1 MRNALILLAI
11 ALFAIGTHA
20 QKTTQGTLYAVGK
33 SGGEL
38 GSVPLKD
45 TRVTASISGF
55 IARVNVRQE
64 FTNSFTEPIE
74 AVYVFPLSQ
83 NGAVDNMTMTVGT
96 RTIRGTIMKREEARQ
111 VYETAKNAGQ
121 TASLLDQERPNIFTQ
136 AVANIMPGESVI
148 IDISYVENLKY
159 EDGQYEFV
167 FPMTVG
173 PRYIPGSVSDANKIA
188 PPAAATRAGHD
199 ISIQVNLNAGV
210 PVEAIRS
217 SSHDITQTNL
227 SPESANV
234 SLTSEK
240 TIPNKDFILR
250 YDVSG
255 KRLEDGI
262 LTHRSERGGFFTLML
277 QPPDMPRSEDRTPK
291 EIVFVLDTSGSMNGF
306 PIEKA
311 KEAMMLSLDGLYPED
326 TFNLITFAGDTE
338 ILFDAPVA
346 ATQGNL
352 EKAKAFLASREGNGG
367 TEMMTAIKAALKPSD
382 SQEHLRIVCFMT
394 DAMIGN
400 DDEIIAEIQRHSK
413 ARVFSFG
420 IGQSVNRTL
429 LDRMAEAGK
438 GEVEYVSLEDDGSKA
453 AKRFYERVRSPMLTD
468 ISIDWNEM
476 PVSDVYP
483 AKLGDLFSAK
493 PVIVNGRYT
502 KGGNGTIKLRGKLA
516 GQDYVREIPVTLPE
530 TETANDVLATLWAR
544 KRIDQLSNEALNSTN
559 AAEINEQITNLGLEF
574 RLLTSFTSFVA
585 VEETIK
591 NTNGTP
597 TRVDVPVEVPEG
609 VDREATLGNAY
620 KKWISNDVGY
630 IISKEERKG
639 FPATGGGVGSG
650 SGNGTG
656 TGTGYGIG
664 SGNGTGGGGGG
675 GNTNSPALPPSPP
688 QVQGANSIQEVVTVT
703 AESQV
708 VVNASSSSIGTTV
721 SQSSSDTTVAT
732 TISSQQVAA
741 LPKGTNFTSLLT
753 MAPGVRAQAL
763 GGGFSIDGAS
773 GYENTFVID
782 GSEVTNF
789 RTGTTNRSNDEP
801 ILGRAQVVAEPV
813 YAEELVRRKVK
824 GTVEVTVTVDRFGMI
839 ETAKAVSGPKELR
852 ESAEA
857 AAMLSKFSAP
867 TVDGKPVRLKGT
879 IAYEF
884 APDEDVT
891 VRIKGM
897 ASQPPTSA
905 ESREL
910 KVGEKLHVMLFRLY
924 SGTPTES
931 DKALVN
937 NSRIEITVRTKNGVD
952 PGRLEKA
959 GMENIQ
965 PAGKGS
971 FTGTIEVKR
980 LSHLTDIGDIK
991 LVLPRF

>member
-1 MRNALILLAI
+1 MRNVLILLAI
-11 ALFAIGTHA
+11 ALLSINIFG
-20 QKTTQGTLYAVGK
+20 QTTTEGTLYAVGK
-33 SGGEL
+33 SGSEL
-38 GSVPLKD
+38 GAVPLKD
-45 TRVTASISGF
+45 TKVTASISGF
-55 IARVNVRQE
+55 IARVDVRQE

-148 IDISYVENLKY
+148 LDISYVENLKY

-173 PRYIPGSVSDANKIA
+173 PRYFPGSVADASKIA
-188 PPAAATRAGHD
+188 PPVAASRAGHD
-199 ISIQVNLNAGV
+199 ISISVNVNAGV
-210 PVEAIRS
+210 PIESLRS

-234 SLTSEK
+234 SLAREK

-262 LTHRSERGGFFTLML
+262 LTHRGERGGFFTLML
-277 QPPDMPRSEDRTPK
+277 QPPDMPRVEDRTPK
-291 EIVFVLDTSGSMNGF
+291 EIVFVLDTSGSMDGF

-338 ILFDAPVA
+338 ILFDAPVV

-382 SQEHLRIVCFMT
+382 SQAHLRIVCFMT

-420 IGQSVNRTL
+420 IGQSVNRSL

-438 GEVEYVSLEDDGSKA
+438 GEVEYVALEDDGSKA
-453 AKRFYERVRSPMLTD
+453 AKRFYERVRSPLLTD
-468 ISIDWNEM
+468 ISIDWNSV

-502 KGGNGTIKLRGKLA
+502 KGGSGTIKLRGKLA
-516 GQDYVREIPVTLPE
+516 GQDYVREIPITLPE

-544 KRIDQLSNEALNSTN
+544 KRIDQLSSDALNSTD
-559 AAEINEQITNLGLEF
+559 ATEINQQITNLGLEF
-574 RLLTSFTSFVA
+574 RLLTAFTSFVA
-585 VEETIK
+585 VEETVR

-597 TRVDVPVEVPEG
+597 TRVDVPVETPEG
-609 VDREATLGNAY
+609 VKPQLDTPRLE
-620 KKWISNDVGY
+620 S
-630 IISKEERKG
+630 
-639 FPATGGGVGSG
+639 PAIARLNQTQYFSAQGTGSGVGSG
-650 SGNGTG
+650 SGIGTG
-656 TGTGYGIG
+656 TGFG
-664 SGNGTGGGGGG
+664 SGGGGTA
-675 GNTNSPALPPSPP
+675 NTSQS
-688 QVQGANSIQEVVTVT
+688 VVTVT
-703 AESQV
+703 ATSAMV
-708 VVNASSSSIGTTV
+708 DVSSSTISNGPTTV
-721 SQSSSDTTVAT
+721 NT
-732 TISSQQVAA
+732 TISAKQVEL
-741 LPKGTNFTSLLT
+741 LPKGTNFVSLLK
-753 MAPGVRAQAL
+753 MSPGVRAQAL
-763 GGGFSIDGAS
+763 GGGFSIDGSS
-773 GYENTFVID
+773 GSENTFVID
-782 GSEVTNF
+782 GAEVTNF
-789 RTGTTNRSNDEP
+789 RTGAVNRSNNDP
-801 ILGRAQVVAEPV
+801 ILGRAEVVAEPV
-813 YAEELVRRKVK
+813 YAEDLVRRKVAGK
-824 GTVEVTVTVDRFGMI
+824 VEVAITVDRLGII
-839 ETAKAVSGPKELR
+839 ETAKAITGPKELR
-852 ESAEA
+852 EAAEA

-867 TVDGKPVRLKGT
+867 IVDKKPVRLKGS
-879 IAYEF
+879 IEYEF
-884 APDEDVT
+884 KLGESVT
-891 VRIKGM
+891 VKVKGM
-897 ASQPPTSA
+897 ASQPLSSTEA
-905 ESREL
+905 REL
-910 KVGEKLHVMLFRLY
+910 KAGEKLHVMLFRLY
-924 SGTPTES
+924 SQAGSES
-931 DKALVN
+931 DKAMVKDGKV
-937 NSRIEITVRTKNGVD
+937 EITVNAKKDIDVEKLTKS
-952 PGRLEKA
+952 
-959 GMENIQ
+959 GMEDIRSVGN
-965 PAGKGS
+965 GR
-971 FTGTIEVKR
+971 FTGAIKVER
-980 LSHLTDIGDIK
+980 LGHLTDIGDVK
-991 LVLPRF
+991 LVLPHF